1 MSRTPGL
8 RQLRR
13 RKTTRLDRVEQQ
25 HEHTHALFRAL
36 VLAAVLVVLA
46 VSGVLQRESSGV
58 RATQAGAS
66 ADVADGHSVAGSPA
80 RPVAAS
86 RSAPD
91 VEYLPLV
98 AVAAAYP
105 AAAEAAGITGRCT
118 VEFTVTASGTTDD
131 VRAVDCTPVGVDCN
145 KPRPVMPPRYMCSP
159 FLHDEIDRRECCAAD
174 EAPLQHRIHSGCCRS
189 RAWSSPAGAAP
200 RRRAQAWPWRRR
212 RAPARSRA
220 ASGRAA

>member
-13 RKTTRLDRVEQQ
+13 RKTTRLDRADQQ
-25 HEHTHALFRAL
+25 HDHTHALFRAL

-66 ADVADGHSVAGSPA
+66 ADVSADHAAGDSPA
-80 RPVAAS
+80 WPVAAS

-98 AVAAAYP
+98 TVAAAYP

-118 VEFTVTASGTTDD
+118 VEFTVTASGTTDA
-131 VRAVDCTPVGVDCN
+131 VRAVDCRPVGVFESSAVVAARAF
-145 KPRPVMPPRYMCSP
+145 KYRPRLRAGQPV
-159 FLHDEIDRRECCAAD
+159 
-174 EAPLQHRIHSGCCRS
+174 EARGVRNEFVFSLEH
-189 RAWSSPAGAAP
+189 
-200 RRRAQAWPWRRR
+200 
-212 RAPARSRA
+212 
-220 ASGRAA
+220 